1 MADSNIGSV
10 DESGTLVK
18 KKEIEF
24 DSNTLTSR
32 TLNIEGKLDAY
43 SDTLVEFWGDVFQ
56 VDKER
61 AKTPARE

>member
-24 DSNTLTSR
+24 DSNTLTSS

-43 SDTLVEFWGDVFQ
+43 SDTLVEFLGDVFQ

-61 AKTPARE
+61 AETPARE